1 MKFTVNT
8 NEFKTAMGKV
18 IKATIK
24 GNIPTLENIHV
35 TTSNS
40 ICRLHATNLTTTI
53 ISSVPTN
60 TTETIDFILDDV
72 KNVCKAMKF
81 FKEYEI
87 AFNIDENKL
96 TMSCGDKKISQNIK
110 IETEKDNVFPCINE
124 VISDKEYTYNV
135 NDLKK
140 RVNLINYAV
149 SKSDN
154 RPIFQGIHFN
164 NNDMVAIDGFKLAV
178 NSNDVLNIDTPIT
191 VPESALKTAVD
202 VLCGDIKITTDNKY
216 ISIKDEN
223 TSVIIRLLDGEFHDY
238 KKTIPTNTNF
248 MDVNVKNFTEAL
260 KYLKTFISEKTKAPI
275 QWLGNELRL
284 KTIKGMYEVS
294 INTVNTTGE
303 VIAFNCDYM
312 IDALNQ
318 FDGIANISIGDKG
331 RNILIQQENNTALI
345 LPVSMK
351 TVVNCFKDK
360 ESA

>member
-8 NEFKTAMGKV
+8 NEFKTVMEKV
-18 IKATIK
+18 IKATMK

-35 TTSNS
+35 TISNS

-135 NDLKK
+135 SDLKK

-149 SKSDN
+149 AKSDN
-154 RPIFQGIHFN
+154 RPILQGIHFN
-164 NNDMVAIDGFKLAV
+164 GIDMVTLDGFRLAV
-178 NSNDVLNIDTPIT
+178 NSNDSLNIDTPIT
-191 VPESALKTAVD
+191 VPETALKIAVD
-202 VLCGDIKITTDNKY
+202 VLQGNIKITTDKKY
-216 ISIKDEN
+216 ISISDEN
-223 TSVIIRLLDGEFHDY
+223 TSIIIRLLNGEYHNY
-238 KKTIPTNTNF
+238 KNNIPTNTNF
-248 MDVNVKNFTEAL
+248 VDVDVKNFTEAL

-284 KTIKGMYEVS
+284 KTIKGMYEVT
-294 INTVNTTGE
+294 INTVNTTDN
-303 VIAFNCDYM
+303 VIGFDCDYM
-312 IDALNQ
+312 IDGLSQ
-318 FDGIANISIGDKG
+318 FHDTASISVNK
-331 RNILIQQENNTALI
+331 NSPMLIQQEGNTALV
-345 LPVSMK
+345 LPVI
-351 TVVNCFKDK
+351 
-360 ESA
+360 

>member
-8 NEFKTAMGKV
+8 NEFKAAMEKV
-18 IKATIK
+18 IKATMK

-35 TTSNS
+35 TISNS

-60 TTETIDFILDDV
+60 ITETIDFILDDV

-110 IETEKDNVFPCINE
+110 IETEKDNIFPCINE

-135 NDLKK
+135 SDLKK

-149 SKSDN
+149 AKSDN
-154 RPIFQGIHFN
+154 RPILQGIHFN
-164 NNDMVAIDGFKLAV
+164 GNDMVAIDGFKLAV
-178 NSNDVLNIDTPIT
+178 NSNDALNIDTPIT
-191 VPESALKTAVD
+191 VPEIALKTAVD
-202 VLCGDIKITTDNKY
+202 VLCGDIKITTDSKY
-216 ISIKDEN
+216 ISIKDDN

-248 MDVNVKNFTEAL
+248 VDVDIKNFTEAL

-284 KTIKGMYEVS
+284 KTIKGMYEVT
-294 INTVNTTGE
+294 INTVNTTDN
-303 VIAFNCDYM
+303 VIGFNCDYM
-312 IDALNQ
+312 IDGLSQ
-318 FDGIANISIGDKG
+318 FHDTASISVNKNSPMLIKQGD
-331 RNILIQQENNTALI
+331 NTALV
-345 LPVSMK
+345 LPVRIK
-351 TVVNCFKDK
+351 
-360 ESA
+360 